1 MAVTWLREKTYQS
14 EREQKKI
21 KDKLDVIRYENVFRF
36 GMRMKRI
43 QVILTISHAQ
53 EAQCAPRHH
62 SMMNLMITIL

>member
-43 QVILTISHAQ
+43 QVPLITLYAQ
-53 EAQCAPRHH
+53 EGQ
-62 SMMNLMITIL
+62 